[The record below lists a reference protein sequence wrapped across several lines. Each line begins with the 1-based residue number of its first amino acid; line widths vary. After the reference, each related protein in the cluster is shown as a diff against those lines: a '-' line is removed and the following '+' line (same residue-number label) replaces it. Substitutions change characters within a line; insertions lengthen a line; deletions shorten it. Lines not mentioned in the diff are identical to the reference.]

1 MAGEERLN
9 ESEARH
15 SPPTAASEP
24 PIEPGRFD
32 AIIVSTGLP
41 EVLIAR

>member
-1 MAGEERLN
+1 MAGEDTEEGQQLNAERRD
-9 ESEARH
+9 AI
-15 SPPTAASEP
+15 EP